1 MINVILIRCEDI
13 GTKDHDP
20 DILLGA
26 IKELIASGE
35 IDYAS
40 LIARYSFATSD
51 LFDAFTSGLDAVG
64 DPADYAYVWED
75 TLSPKYEEQHKI
87 YSEFKEVLEDY
98 LN

>member
-20 DILLGA
+20 DILLSA
-26 IKELIASGE
+26 VKKIIASGE
-35 IDYAS
+35 IDYVS
-40 LIARYSFATSD
+40 LTARYIFD
-51 LFDAFTSGLDAVG
+51 NKELFEAFTTGLDAVG

-75 TLSPKYEEQHKI
+75 TLSPKYEEQHGI
-87 YSEFKEVLEDY
+87 YSKFKEVLQDY